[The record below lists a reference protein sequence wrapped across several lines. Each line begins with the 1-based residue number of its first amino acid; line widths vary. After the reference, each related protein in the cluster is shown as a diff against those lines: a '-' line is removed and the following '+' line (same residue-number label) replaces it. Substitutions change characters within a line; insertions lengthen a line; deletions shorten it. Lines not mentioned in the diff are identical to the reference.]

1 MSVANRIFR
10 LVVSALAIVAPFA
23 ASASQSEPIRLWSD
37 AAPDDPPGIPAEV
50 ANTSPPDP
58 ATRTLP
64 VTRITNV
71 TVPTITIYSPEPA
84 LNTGAAVVV
93 CPGGAYVHLAI
104 DKEGTEICEWLTSIG
119 VTGVLLKYRVP
130 QREGFPRYHQPL
142 QDAQRAM
149 GILRTRATEFGIDS
163 ARIGIIGFSA
173 GANLAAVLSNNHEA
187 RIYPRVDEVDDQSC
201 RPDFA
206 MVIYPGWL
214 NSGGRGSRGVAPE
227 LPVAAERTPP
237 TFLVQTEDDNAN
249 VENALNYYFAL
260 QAAGVPAEMHLY
272 ATGGHGYGA
281 RDQGNRVNRWPDRA
295 AEWLADSG
303 FLKRSKAESE

>member
-1 MSVANRIFR
+1 MSR
-10 LVVSALAIVAPFA
+10 LVVFALTVATSLA
-23 ASASQSEPIRLWSD
+23 AVASQSEPIRLWPGV
-37 AAPDDPPGIPAEV
+37 APDEPEGIPAEV
-50 ANTSPPDP
+50 STTSPADA

-64 VTRITNV
+64 VTRVTNV
-71 TVPTITIYSPEPA
+71 TVPTVTIYSPDPA
-84 LNTGAAVVV
+84 IDTGAAVVV
-93 CPGGAYVHLAI
+93 CPGGAYRHLAI
-104 DKEGTEICEWLTSIG
+104 DKEGSEICAWLNSIG

-149 GILRTRATEFGIDS
+149 GILRTRAGEFGIDP

-187 RIYPRVDEVDDQSC
+187 RIYPRVDDADDRSC

-214 NSGGRGSRGVAPE
+214 NSGGRGSRGVAQE
-227 LPVAAERTPP
+227 LPVSVERTPP

-260 QAAGVPAEMHLY
+260 QAVGVSAEMHLY

-295 AEWLADSG
+295 AEWLGDAG
-303 FLKRSKAESE
+303 FLKRAKPGAD